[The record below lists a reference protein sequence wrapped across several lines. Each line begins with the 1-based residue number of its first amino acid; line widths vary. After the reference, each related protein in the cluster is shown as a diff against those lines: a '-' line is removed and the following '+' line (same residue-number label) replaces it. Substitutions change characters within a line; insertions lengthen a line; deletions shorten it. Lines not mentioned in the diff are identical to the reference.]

1 MADFDCAVR
10 KETENFRIHLEFNN
24 LCGAEEAARYIVSF
38 LFTGTK
44 KEQPLEK
51 EPVERELSFRDFL
64 KMYREEHGM
73 SQMEMSKILGVSS
86 ATVSNWEAGR
96 ADPHPQVQ
104 KEVYKRLASEVELL

>member
-1 MADFDCAVR
+1 MADFDCAVK

-38 LFTGTK
+38 LLTGAP
-44 KEQPLEK
+44 KEQPLEND
-51 EPVERELSFRDFL
+51 PVERELSFRDFL
-64 KMYREEHGM
+64 KIYRIEHGM
-73 SQMEMSKILGVSS
+73 TQMELSKILGVSS

-96 ADPHPQVQ
+96 TEPHPRVQ